1 VWEFRELLAQ
11 GGSQYVRLAVGL
23 TQRNK
28 IAAIA
33 ESYHSAVVTH
43 TFLGPVLTAAAV
55 HLDTSIPNFM
65 LQECTLADEDPK
77 WEILE
82 NATRREGGW
91 LAPAHAQH
99 VHETPLRT
107 DGSVLNA
114 V

>member
-1 VWEFRELLAQ
+1 
-11 GGSQYVRLAVGL
+11 
-23 TQRNK
+23 
-28 IAAIA
+28 
-33 ESYHSAVVTH
+33 
-43 TFLGPVLTAAAV
+43 
-55 HLDTSIPNFM
+55 M